1 MDAQEN
7 VKAAKQFYADFKRG
21 DIDSVLSALAEDVDW
36 EFDTVATEVPQKCL
50 GFGYGRG
57 VRGCES
63 SSAFWAGNDGKI
75 MDDGKITNVRE
86 FVATPQPCWLRER
99 G

>member
-36 EFDTVATEVPQKCL
+36 EFDTVATEVPWFRIWK
-50 GFGYGRG
+50 GRSG
-57 VRGCES
+57 VRELFGILGRE
-63 SSAFWAGNDGKI
+63 

-86 FVATPQPCWLRER
+86 FVDTAAVLAA
-99 G
+99 